1 MLLMVGKGT
10 RSRIYNAIY
19 RYTKVNKKYMEGYDK
34 NKKIWYF
41 KYWHLNNLYGWVMSQ
56 KLPADDFKWVEN
68 LS

>member
-34 NKKIWYF
+34 NKK
-41 KYWHLNNLYGWVMSQ
+41 M
-56 KLPADDFKWVEN
+56 
-68 LS
+68 